1 MKLRSTNSVFSLV
14 TFNRYSCARPPPLYG
29 PGPLP
34 SCLEPAVRVR
44 ARQVEPVD
52 RISKIVVWVE
62 QLEGAE
68 VLGMCGEAL
77 LRSSDY
83 TVDDEKSL
91 SRPEDCG

>member
-1 MKLRSTNSVFSLV
+1 
-14 TFNRYSCARPPPLYG
+14 
-29 PGPLP
+29 
-34 SCLEPAVRVR
+34 VR